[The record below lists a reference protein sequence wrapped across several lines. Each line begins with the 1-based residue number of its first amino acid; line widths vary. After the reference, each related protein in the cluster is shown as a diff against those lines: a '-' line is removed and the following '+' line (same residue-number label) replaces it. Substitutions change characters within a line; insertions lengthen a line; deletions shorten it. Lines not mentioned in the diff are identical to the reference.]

1 MRPST
6 SPFNRLRERREQR
19 MNFHGLVGAGK
30 EIYSKFTRKIYSEFT
45 LSRLGGTCFFLP
57 LISLTF
63 AEDFQLQI
71 YFLLSNSVRI
81 FGKIL
86 SKDFERS
93 DP

>member
-1 MRPST
+1 
-6 SPFNRLRERREQR
+6 
-19 MNFHGLVGAGK
+19 MNFHGLAGARK

-81 FGKIL
+81 FGKIF

-93 DP
+93 DL